1 MSHKNKVVWSEG
13 MFLRP
18 QHFQQQERYLESR
31 IQRGLA
37 AFTGFFWGFGEL
49 DIDPGTLP
57 QGTITVRRA
66 KGVLP
71 DGTSFDLGGDGAL
84 PLAFD
89 FPPDAKD
96 GKGTKVCLV
105 LPPLREGV
113 DSVIYD
119 EDPVSTARFRAATFE
134 VDDDARSGTDAAEI
148 QVCVPRFRLMLEK
161 DVPNGWI
168 AMGMLKVVEREANN
182 ALHLDKEYIPPTLRC
197 QTQAALNGFLN
208 EVANLLEQRGG
219 ALARRLSASGRGG
232 VSEVGDF
239 LILTLINRWHPLM
252 VHLGQIDV
260 LHPERL
266 YAHLLCLA
274 GELSSFSAE
283 RLTKKYPPYTHDDLQ
298 ACFPPL
304 MNALRQ
310 ALAIVLDQT
319 VVRIELKEHKYGI
332 RLARVPDRGLFKQAS
347 FVLAVH
353 ANLSTEQLQA
363 QFPTQVKIG
372 PVEKIRDLVNLQL
385 PGVGLRLLPVAPRE
399 LPYHAGYS
407 YFELDVRHE
416 LWKEMEK
423 SASAAL
429 YIAGDFP
436 GLSLECW
443 AIRK

>member
-31 IQRGLA
+31 IQRGVA
-37 AFTGFFWGFGEL
+37 AFTGFFWGFGKL
-49 DIDPGTLP
+49 DIDPDTLP

-89 FPPDAKD
+89 FPPSAKD
-96 GKGTKVCLV
+96 AKVCLV

-119 EDPVSTARFRAATFE
+119 EDPVSTARFRAVTFE
-134 VDDDARSGTDAAEI
+134 TSNDTGSATATDVAEI
-148 QVCVPRFRLMLEK
+148 QVCVPRFRLMLET
-161 DVPNGWI
+161 DVPHGWI
-168 AMGMLKVVEREANN
+168 AMGMVKVVERGANK
-182 ALHLDKEYIPPTLRC
+182 ALRLNEGYIPPTLHCGAQKTLR
-197 QTQAALNGFLN
+197 GFLQ
-208 EVANLLEQRGG
+208 EVISLLEHRRE
-219 ALARRLSASGRGG
+219 ALAGRLSASGRGG
-232 VSEVGDF
+232 ISEVGDF

-252 VHLGQIDV
+252 VHLGRIDV

-266 YAHLLCLA
+266 YAHLLGLA
-274 GELSSFSAE
+274 GELSSFSAKRRGE
-283 RLTKKYPPYTHDDLQ
+283 EYPAYVHDDLR
-298 ACFPPL
+298 ACFQPL
-304 MNALRQ
+304 LEILRQ

-319 VVRIELKEHKYGI
+319 VVRIELEKQKHG
-332 RLARVPDRGLFKQAS
+332 LQLVRVPDRGLFTQAS

-353 ANLSTEQLQA
+353 ANLPVDQMQA

-407 YFELDVRHE
+407 YFELDVRHT
-416 LWKEMEK
+416 LWKEMGK
-423 SASAAL
+423 SAGAAL
-429 YIAGDFP
+429 HIAGDFP